1 MSQRHVTV
9 KDLGDTDCQGW
20 LQRRKDGRSFLGSKW
35 KRYWFV
41 LKKSCLYW
49 YCDKTAEKAEGF
61 INLSGFSIEQTK
73 ACRKKH
79 VITASHPH
87 VVTIF
92 IAADSFMD
100 MNKWI
105 SKLCEAAEPNEPVN
119 AEECYSEDSD
129 QDTDESGS
137 TSCAMDSELD
147 PAEPE
152 TAEDVQPLR
161 GSLSC
166 SPIPADTLTPD
177 SRTRT
182 SSATCGSAGETE
194 SLSWLDLSTPGGS
207 SEAAGFPLLCVTEE
221 REETPTDEME
231 SLYRRLK
238 AAWLSP
244 IGQKDFRASFIRR
257 SPNEQVNEKLHLLR
271 ILSSTLKAKELELQ
285 VVEQIL
291 DHPDLPAAA
300 YRQWKRSNSILL
312 EEIRRRGRPP
322 GGATGLSAGESG

>member
-1 MSQRHVTV
+1 MEKAQ
-9 KDLGDTDCQGW
+9 
-20 LQRRKDGRSFLGSKW
+20 
-35 KRYWFV
+35 
-41 LKKSCLYW
+41 
-49 YCDKTAEKAEGF
+49 KAEGF

-119 AEECYSEDSD
+119 AEERYSEDSD

-137 TSCAMDSELD
+137 TSCAMDSEVD
-147 PAEPE
+147 PTEPE
-152 TAEDVQPLR
+152 AAEDV

-166 SPIPADTLTPD
+166 SSIPADTLTPD
-177 SRTRT
+177 SRTN
-182 SSATCGSAGETE
+182 
-194 SLSWLDLSTPGGS
+194 LSCLDLPTPGGS
-207 SEAAGFPLLCVTEE
+207 SEAAGSPPLCVTEE
-221 REETPTDEME
+221 REERPTDEME

-238 AAWLSP
+238 AARLSP
-244 IGQKDFRASFIRR
+244 MGQKDFRASFIRR

-300 YRQWKRSNSILL
+300 YRQWKQSNSILM
-312 EEIRRRGRPP
+312 EEILRRGRPP
-322 GGATGLSAGESG
+322 GGATGLSAEESG

>member
-49 YCDKTAEKAEGF
+49 YCDKTAQKAEGF

-100 MNKWI
+100 MNKYV
-105 SKLCEAAEPNEPVN
+105 SDPSALQNRSPLPQSAHRMLLSAER
-119 AEECYSEDSD
+119 YSEDSD

-137 TSCAMDSELD
+137 TSCAMDSEVD
-147 PAEPE
+147 PTEPE
-152 TAEDVQPLR
+152 AVSKPVLRPAAETKQRLSSE
-161 GSLSC
+161 GNSSSLSSRQRMSDLC
-166 SPIPADTLTPD
+166 PAP
-177 SRTRT
+177 
-182 SSATCGSAGETE
+182 
-194 SLSWLDLSTPGGS
+194 LSQ
-207 SEAAGFPLLCVTEE
+207 
-221 REETPTDEME
+221 PTDEME

-238 AAWLSP
+238 AARLSP
-244 IGQKDFRASFIRR
+244 VGQKDFRASFIRR

-271 ILSSTLKAKELELQ
+271 ILSSTLKVSPPGHL
-285 VVEQIL
+285 VSGR
-291 DHPDLPAAA
+291 AAA
-300 YRQWKRSNSILL
+300 GFLPSEPTDPGTSDRTDPERFRNAEFSFSSVNLL
-312 EEIRRRGRPP
+312 NTITENCLHFSEICLIFGSLTKYPNYKIY
-322 GGATGLSAGESG
+322 